1 MTEET
6 QKLLVELAKKAL
18 VEVSLRQGGTEL
30 VFSLRD
36 AIRKAEEEMKCTR

>member
-1 MTEET
+1 MEEET

-18 VEVSLRQGGTEL
+18 AEVSLHQGGTDL

-36 AIRKAEEEMKCTR
+36 VIRKAEEEMRCTR